1 MGFAQGDN
9 NGQNRQ
15 QGGTQGWERNAMNRG
30 DLTMGPIPSPMRVT
44 DSAEVGRVYQDTMRD
59 LTQLRQYF
67 SGDPQASAD
76 VQDLIRQMSQLDP
89 SRFADNALVLERI
102 RNVILP
108 NVEQLEV
115 QVRRQLDEEQGGQV
129 RNAGSE
135 PVPPGYSDAV
145 ADYFRRLSKS
155 K

>member
-1 MGFAQGDN
+1 MGFAQGD
-9 NGQNRQ
+9 GQNPQRQ
-15 QGGTQGWERNAMNRG
+15 AGNQGWERNAMNRG
-30 DLTMGPIPSPMRVT
+30 DWEPVPPSGQIRTADP
-44 DSAEVGRVYQDTMRD
+44 AEVSRAYQDTMRD
-59 LTQLRQYF
+59 LAQLRQSF
-67 SGDPQASAD
+67 SGNPQASED

-108 NVEQLEV
+108 SVEQLEV

-135 PVPPGYSDAV
+135 PVPAGYGDAV

>member
-1 MGFAQGDN
+1 
-9 NGQNRQ
+9 
-15 QGGTQGWERNAMNRG
+15 
-30 DLTMGPIPSPMRVT
+30 MGPIPSPMRVT

-67 SGDPQASAD
+67 GNDPQAAAD

-115 QVRRQLDEEQGGQV
+115 QVRRQLDEQQGGQV

>member
-1 MGFAQGDN
+1 
-9 NGQNRQ
+9 
-15 QGGTQGWERNAMNRG
+15 
-30 DLTMGPIPSPMRVT
+30 MRVT

-67 SGDPQASAD
+67 SGNPQASED

-115 QVRRQLDEEQGGQV
+115 QVRRQLDEQQGGQV

-135 PVPPGYSDAV
+135 PVPAGYSDAV